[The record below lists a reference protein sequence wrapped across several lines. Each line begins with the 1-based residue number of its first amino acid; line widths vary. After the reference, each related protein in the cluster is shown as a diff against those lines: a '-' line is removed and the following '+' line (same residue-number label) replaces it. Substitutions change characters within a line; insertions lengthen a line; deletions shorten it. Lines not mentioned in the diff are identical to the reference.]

1 MRIATLTALLC
12 ALLLPAAALAATGDV
27 LPFPAAEKTLPNGL
41 KVIVVPTGFPN
52 IVALYI
58 PVQTGSRNEIEPG
71 KSGFAHFFEH
81 MMSRGTPAYPPEKY
95 NEVVTKAGA
104 RENANTSDD
113 RTVYHIVF
121 AREDLPK
128 IMEIYADRFMNLSYP
143 EPAFQTESKAV
154 LGEYNKNSASP
165 VRKLLEVQRDHAFST
180 HTYKHTT
187 MGFLKDI
194 EDMPNQYAYSKEF
207 FKRWYRPEYTTII
220 VAGDVKPDEV
230 FALVDKYWS
239 GWQRGTYKA
248 DIPQEPPAKGPVY
261 AHVDWPSNTL
271 PWVTVAFHGPAFSD
285 TQKDAAAMST
295 LLDLEFG
302 QTSDLYKR
310 LVNDEQ
316 KVDQLFYFD
325 DPHVDPSL
333 YTVFARVKKQAD
345 VPYVRDQI
353 EKTFAGVRDRLE
365 PADRVE
371 DAKSQARYSL
381 VRSLDNTEAVAET
394 LAEFVKF
401 NRSYDTINNFY
412 RVQAS
417 LTPKDLQET
426 AKKYFTNE
434 NLVVTTLWK
443 GAGLTENAA
452 GSLPAPAAQGGQATA
467 APLHIVK
474 QKSLLP
480 QIEVKLLFNAG
491 SANDPAGKEGLAMLA
506 SDMIADA
513 GSRTMTIDAIRKA
526 LYPMAGAFYASVDK
540 EMTTLTASIHK
551 DNWEKFFDVV
561 LPQLLEPGFR
571 DEDFQRLKDAQL
583 NALKESLRNNNEEEL
598 GKEEL
603 QNRIYAGTPY
613 GHTPLGTVAGI
624 QAITLDDVKQ
634 FIAAN
639 YTRQNLIAGISGDF
653 SDALVARLNTATAQL
668 PEGTAAAQG
677 LKALPKIEGHKAN
690 GLEVEIIQKDT
701 RATAISIGAPL
712 PLTRASGAD
721 WAALNVA
728 RAWLGEHRMSQGRLF
743 QRLREIRGLN
753 YGDYAYIEY
762 FNRPGGQFFPSPNI
776 ARRAQIFE
784 IWIRPVVPANAHMS
798 LRIALHE
805 LEKLVNEGLSQ
816 ADFEATR
823 QYLMKNAYV
832 MTSTQDQRLGYDLD
846 SWWYGIPE
854 FTSYVRNLY
863 SKLTKDDVNRALK
876 TYLTPKNL
884 SVVIVTKD
892 AQGLRDALVSDAV
905 STIKY
910 DSPKPDEIMAE
921 DKVIGSMK
929 LGIKPENV
937 KIVPVDEVFAK

>member
-1 MRIATLTALLC
+1 MRTSFTALLC
-12 ALLLPAAALAATGDV
+12 ALLLPVAALAAAGDV
-27 LPFPAAEKTLPNGL
+27 MPFPASEKTLPNGL

-52 IVALYI
+52 IVAMYI

-128 IMEIYADRFMNLSYP
+128 IMEIYADRFMNLAYS
-143 EPAFQTESKAV
+143 EPAFKTESRAV

-165 VRKLLEVQRDHAFST
+165 VRKLLEVQRDHAYTT

-187 MGFLKDI
+187 MGFLRDI

-230 FALVDKYWS
+230 YALVDKYWS

-248 DIPQEPPAKGPVY
+248 EIPPEPPAKAPVY
-261 AHVDWPSNTL
+261 AHVDWPSQTL

-285 TQKDAAAMST
+285 TRKDSAALST

-302 QTSDLYKR
+302 DTSDLYKR

-325 DPHVDPSL
+325 DAKVDPGL
-333 YTVFARVKKQAD
+333 YTVFARVKKQDD
-345 VPYVRDQI
+345 VVYVRDQI
-353 EKTFAGVRDRLE
+353 LKAFAQGRDRLE
-365 PADRVE
+365 PADRVN
-371 DAKSQARYSL
+371 DAKSAARYGL
-381 VRSLDNTEAVAET
+381 VRGLDNTEAVAET
-394 LAEFVKF
+394 LAEFVKY

-417 LTPKDLQET
+417 LTPNDLQAA
-426 AKKYFTNE
+426 AKTYVTNE
-434 NLVVTTLWK
+434 NLVITTLWK
-443 GAGLTENAA
+443 GAGLSGE
-452 GSLPAPAAQGGQATA
+452 QA
-467 APLHIVK
+467 
-474 QKSLLP
+474 LLP
-480 QIEVKLLFNAG
+480 VPPTNEAVPVLHLITQKTVLPQVEVKLLFNVG

-506 SDMIADA
+506 ANMIADA
-513 GSRTMTIDAIRKA
+513 GSRSMTVDAIRKA
-526 LYPMAGAFYASVDK
+526 LYPMAGSFGSHVDK
-540 EMTTLTASIHK
+540 EMTTLTASIHR
-551 DNWEKFFDVV
+551 DNWDKFFDIV
-561 LPQLLEPGFR
+561 LPQLVEPGFR
-571 DEDFQRLKDAQL
+571 DDDFQRLKDAQL

-624 QAITLDDVKQ
+624 QAITLDDVKK
-634 FIAAN
+634 FVAAN
-639 YTRQNLIAGISGDF
+639 YTRANLMAGISGDYP
-653 SDALVARLNTATAQL
+653 DALVARLNAATAQL
-668 PEGTAAAQG
+668 PAGATAAG
-677 LKALPKIEGHKAN
+677 GMKSLPKIAGHKTN

-701 RATAISIGAPL
+701 RATAISFGAPL
-712 PLTRASGAD
+712 AITRADGPE

-753 YGDYAYIEY
+753 YGDYAYIEF

-776 ARRAQIFE
+776 ARRAQAFE

-798 LRIALHE
+798 LRIALYE
-805 LEKLVNEGLSQ
+805 LNKLVNEGLSQ

-823 QYLMKNAYV
+823 QYLMKNSYV
-832 MTSTQDQRLGYDLD
+832 MTATQDQRLGYALD
-846 SWWYGIPE
+846 SWWYGTPE
-854 FTSYVRNLY
+854 YTSYVRSLY
-863 SKLTKDDVNRALK
+863 AKLTRDDVNKALK
-876 TYLTPKNL
+876 TYLSPANL
-884 SVVIVTKD
+884 NVVIVTKD
-892 AQGLRDALVSDAV
+892 AQGLRDALMSDAV

-910 DSPKPDEIMAE
+910 ESPKPDDIMAE
-921 DKVIGSMK
+921 DKVIGAMK
-929 LGIKPENV
+929 LSIKAENV

>member
-753 YGDYAYIEY
+753 YGDYAYIEF
-762 FNRPGGQFFPSPNI
+762 FNRPGGQFFPSANI

>member
-1 MRIATLTALLC
+1 MKLRITALLC
-12 ALLLPAAALAATGDV
+12 ALLLPVAALAATGDV
-27 LPFPAAEKTLPNGL
+27 LPFQASEKTLPNGL

-128 IMEIYADRFMNLSYP
+128 IMEIYADRFMNLAYS
-143 EPAFQTESKAV
+143 EPAFKTESRAV

-165 VRKLLEVQRDHAFST
+165 VRKILEVQRDRAFNT

-239 GWQRGTYKA
+239 GWQHGTYKA
-248 DIPQEPPAKGPVY
+248 DIPAEPPAKGPVY

-302 QTSDLYKR
+302 DTSDLHKR

-316 KVDQLFYFD
+316 KVDQFFYLD
-325 DPHVDPSL
+325 DPHVDPTL

-345 VPYVRDQI
+345 VPYVRDAI
-353 EKTFAGVRDRLE
+353 LETFAHTRDRLE

-371 DAKSQARYSL
+371 EAKSQARYGL
-381 VRSLDNTEAVAET
+381 VRTLDNTEAVAET

-401 NRSYDTINNFY
+401 NRSYATINNFY

-417 LTPKDLQET
+417 LAPKDLQDT
-426 AKKYFTNE
+426 ARKYFTNE

-443 GAGLTENAA
+443 GAGLADNGAL
-452 GSLPAPAAQGGQATA
+452 SLPAPAAEGQARV
-467 APLHIVK
+467 PVLHLIT
-474 QKSLLP
+474 QKSVLP
-480 QIEVKLLFNAG
+480 QIEVKFLFNAG
-491 SANDPAGKEGLAMLA
+491 SANDPAGKEGLAVLA
-506 SDMIADA
+506 ADMIADA
-513 GSRTMTIDAIRKA
+513 GSRSMTIDAIQKA
-526 LYPMAGAFYASVDK
+526 LYPMAGSFNGRADK

-551 DNWEKFFDVV
+551 DNWEKFLDVV
-561 LPQLLEPGFR
+561 LPQLVEPGFR
-571 DEDFQRLKDAQL
+571 DEDFKRLKDSQL

-624 QAITLDDVKQ
+624 ESITLDDVKK

-639 YTRQNLIAGISGDF
+639 YTRGNLIAGVSGDYP
-653 SDALVARLNTATAQL
+653 DALVTRLNTATAQL
-668 PEGTAAAQG
+668 PDGAAARR
-677 LKALPKIEGHKAN
+677 LEALPKIAGHKAN
-690 GLEVEIIQKDT
+690 GLEVEIVQKDT
-701 RATAISIGAPL
+701 RATAISFGAPL
-712 PLTRASGAD
+712 SITRADGAD

-776 ARRAQIFE
+776 ARRAQAFE

-798 LRIALHE
+798 LRIALYE
-805 LEKLVNEGLSQ
+805 LDKLVNNGLSQ
-816 ADFEATR
+816 EDFEATR

-832 MTSTQDQRLGYDLD
+832 MTATQDQRLGYALD
-846 SWWYGIPE
+846 SWWYGTPE
-854 FTSYVRNLY
+854 YTSYVRSLY
-863 SKLTKDDVNRALK
+863 SKLTRDDVNRALK
-876 TYLTPKNL
+876 TYLTPSNL
-884 SVVIVTKD
+884 NVVIVTKD
-892 AQGLRDALVSDAV
+892 AQGLRDALVGDAV
-905 STIKY
+905 SSIAY
-910 DSPKPDEIMAE
+910 ESPKPDDLLAE
-921 DKVIGSMK
+921 DKVIGAMK
-929 LGIKPENV
+929 LNIKPENV

>member
-1 MRIATLTALLC
+1 MKTSITALLC
-12 ALLLPAAALAATGDV
+12 ALLFPVAALAAAGDI
-27 LPFPAAEKTLPNGL
+27 LPFPATEKTLPNGL

-95 NEVVTKAGA
+95 NEVVTRAGA

-128 IMEIYADRFMNLSYP
+128 IMEIYADRFMNLAYS
-143 EPAFQTESKAV
+143 EPAFKTESRAV

-165 VRKLLEVQRDHAFST
+165 VRKILEVQRDRAFNT

-239 GWQRGTYKA
+239 GWQHGTYKA
-248 DIPQEPPAKGPVY
+248 DIPAEPPAKGPVY

-302 QTSDLYKR
+302 DTSDLHKR

-316 KVDQLFYFD
+316 KVDQFFYLD
-325 DPHVDPSL
+325 DPHVDPTL

-345 VPYVRDQI
+345 VPYVRDAI
-353 EKTFAGVRDRLE
+353 LETFAHTRDRLE

-371 DAKSQARYSL
+371 EAKSQARYGL
-381 VRSLDNTEAVAET
+381 VRTLDNTEAVAET

-401 NRSYDTINNFY
+401 NRSYATINNFY

-417 LTPKDLQET
+417 LAPKDLQDT
-426 AKKYFTNE
+426 ARKYFTNE

-443 GAGLTENAA
+443 GAGL
-452 GSLPAPAAQGGQATA
+452 SGGQALLPVAAATA
-467 APLHIVK
+467 EGQARVPVLHLIT
-474 QKSLLP
+474 QKSVLP
-480 QIEVKLLFNAG
+480 QIEVKFLFNAG
-491 SANDPAGKEGLAMLA
+491 SANDPAGKEGLAVLA
-506 SDMIADA
+506 ADMIADA
-513 GSRTMTIDAIRKA
+513 GSRSMTIDAIQKA
-526 LYPMAGAFYASVDK
+526 LYPMAGSFNGRADK

-551 DNWEKFFDVV
+551 DNWEKFLDIV
-561 LPQLLEPGFR
+561 LPQLVEPGFR
-571 DEDFQRLKDAQL
+571 DEDFKRLKDSQL

-624 QAITLDDVKQ
+624 ESITLDDVKQ

-639 YTRQNLIAGISGDF
+639 YTRGNLIVGVSGDYP
-653 SDALVARLNTATAQL
+653 DALVARLNTATAQL
-668 PEGTAAAQG
+668 ADGAAAGG
-677 LKALPKIEGHKAN
+677 LKALPKISGHKAN
-690 GLEVEIIQKDT
+690 GLEVEIVQKDT

-712 PLTRASGAD
+712 SITRADGAD

-776 ARRAQIFE
+776 SRRAQAFE

-798 LRIALHE
+798 LRIALYE
-805 LEKLVNEGLSQ
+805 LDKLVNNGLSQ
-816 ADFEATR
+816 EDFEATR

-832 MTSTQDQRLGYDLD
+832 MTATQDQRLGYALD
-846 SWWYGIPE
+846 SWWYGTPE
-854 FTSYVRNLY
+854 YTSYVRSLY
-863 SKLTKDDVNRALK
+863 SKLTRDDVNRALK
-876 TYLTPKNL
+876 TYLTPSNL
-884 SVVIVTKD
+884 NVVIVTKD
-892 AQGLRDALVSDAV
+892 AQGLRDALVGDAV
-905 STIKY
+905 SSIAY
-910 DSPKPDEIMAE
+910 ESPKPDDILAE
-921 DKVIGSMK
+921 DKVIGAMK
-929 LGIKPENV
+929 LNIKPENV